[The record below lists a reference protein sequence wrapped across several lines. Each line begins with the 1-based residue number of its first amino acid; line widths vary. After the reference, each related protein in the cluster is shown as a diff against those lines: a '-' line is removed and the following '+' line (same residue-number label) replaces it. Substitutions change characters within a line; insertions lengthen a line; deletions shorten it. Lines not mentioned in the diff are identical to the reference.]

1 MQNNIKP
8 QRYSTTY
15 QLKLPLEI
23 STIIEVSDPVYTFC
37 EVMDHIDLRKYLV
50 TEENKTGRKR
60 YDSEILLKVI
70 LFAFTDNRIVRIN
83 KELTKMH
90 QEVLENLNSTH
101 GALLRMNRSIQAEG
115 AYGTIKWNKAYT
127 RARRRGL
134 KGINFEI
141 AVISCGFNLHKYYLK
156 QLSRRLAA

>member
-1 MQNNIKP
+1 MGFSFKTFYYCVWIIFLQIFNSSPIKGNEYG
-8 QRYSTTY
+8 R
-15 QLKLPLEI
+15 
-23 STIIEVSDPVYTFC
+23 
-37 EVMDHIDLRKYLV
+37 
-50 TEENKTGRKR
+50 TEEYYQCEDCTGCPHKEQCCK
-60 YDSEILLKVI
+60 S
-70 LFAFTDNRIVRIN
+70 TGNRIVRIN

-134 KGINFEI
+134 KGMNFEI